1 MPPNNRNTLSSKAH
15 LKVDT
20 NAGSKLGIVMDS
32 KSFSKTGLASGA
44 SPTT

>member
-15 LKVDT
+15 FKV
-20 NAGSKLGIVMDS
+20 NAAAGSKLGTVMDS

-44 SPTT
+44 SPTN